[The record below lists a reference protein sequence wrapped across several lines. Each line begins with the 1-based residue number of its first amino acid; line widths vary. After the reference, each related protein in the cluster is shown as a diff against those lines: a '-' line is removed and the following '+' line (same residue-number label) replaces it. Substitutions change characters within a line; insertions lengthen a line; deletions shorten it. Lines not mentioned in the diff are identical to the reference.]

1 MLKMKTE
8 GRKTIINDDGYI
20 TECDSL
26 AEAFHYL
33 SLRKLV
39 QEIEG
44 TLPTEHR
51 ETVTSLIPPE
61 CKKRKRVRY
70 TTSKR
75 VEVIAV

>member
-1 MLKMKTE
+1 MLKMRTE

-20 TECDSL
+20 TVCDSL

-44 TLPTEHR
+44 D
-51 ETVTSLIPPE
+51 
-61 CKKRKRVRY
+61 RKSV
-70 TTSKR
+70 
-75 VEVIAV
+75 V

>member
-1 MLKMKTE
+1 MLKMRTE
-8 GRKTIINDDGYI
+8 GHKTIINDDGYI

-39 QEIEG
+39 HEIEG

-51 ETVTSLIPPE
+51 DTVTSLIPPE
-61 CKKRKRVRY
+61 CKKRKKVRY
-70 TTSKR
+70 TTSKK
-75 VEVIAV
+75 VERIAI